1 VGLKLAGIMLIVMC
15 AMGGLGYW
23 YYNDTQEKLATLHEN
38 NAKLE
43 TAVAISEETVSTL
56 RADFARAS
64 EELQKVNNEFRDI
77 RAQNN
82 VLSKKLAK
90 HDLSELGS
98 KKPEL
103 VGKIINNASDKA
115 GRCFEILSGAKLT
128 EKEIG
133 AKNGKAFNSECPW
146 LWPGNTVTK

>member
-1 VGLKLAGIMLIVMC
+1 MGLKLAGIMLIVMC

-98 KKPEL
+98 KKPRL